1 MELAKDFIADIRRL
15 DEQFTAHAAKIT
27 ALRDETAPAARR
39 RRHQS
44 GPRCPSAGPH
54 RPGEQLRLGG
64 GEGGCETPIRRSVP
78 GLRGQLLAGEHTMS
92 NAVQAR
98 VVDPTNPAQQRRPH
112 YHRRPGP
119 PCRISSAATSK
130 PSTGTA
136 APTAPT
142 TTTYES
148 PSASTKKV
156 RSTTSRSTG

>member
-1 MELAKDFIADIRRL
+1 VELAKDFIADIRRL

-98 VVDPTNPAQQRRPH
+98 VVDPTKPDNSGVRTITADPGHPAGRVLRPRRRRPRRPTNHLLRQRR
-112 YHRRPGP
+112 R
-119 PCRISSAATSK
+119 
-130 PSTGTA
+130 
-136 APTAPT
+136 
-142 TTTYES
+142 
-148 PSASTKKV
+148 
-156 RSTTSRSTG
+156 